1 MVYVTPA
8 CSLGLYTGFSTL
20 LYQVV
25 QTWMLVLEFV
35 AGSTGVLELLVAII
49 LYGLIPKSASLR
61 SHPLRGDSCQWLQPC
76 AGLVQT
82 IWC

>member
-49 LYGLIPKSASLR
+49 LYGLIPKSASCCFWQLFHR
-61 SHPLRGDSCQWLQPC
+61 CRNATSFSGAL
-76 AGLVQT
+76 
-82 IWC
+82 